1 MSKVIGNLY
10 NNKITEYYS
19 SIRYEIEHL
28 LPDFSKNVLD
38 IGCGDGSTLKWLK
51 SEQKCEKIY
60 GIEISKDQSEKAKEF
75 LDDIANINIEEN
87 YNFFP
92 DKKFELILVLDTLEH
107 LINPWDFLKN
117 IKSKLTDDGF
127 IITSVPNIR
136 HYSILKNLF
145 LFGNWEYDDSGILD
159 TTHLRFFTKKS
170 LNKLFKEQ
178 GLKIAGFTKY
188 PLDFQGKAKIVNKLS
203 LGFFSDFLTQQYI
216 FKLNK

>member
-1 MSKVIGNLY
+1 MG
-10 NNKITEYYS
+10 
-19 SIRYEIEHL
+19 
-28 LPDFSKNVLD
+28 
-38 IGCGDGSTLKWLK
+38 
-51 SEQKCEKIY
+51 
-60 GIEISKDQSEKAKEF
+60 
-75 LDDIANINIEEN
+75 
-87 YNFFP
+87 
-92 DKKFELILVLDTLEH
+92 
-107 LINPWDFLKN
+107 FLKN